1 MNVGKHIMSKASDF
15 AYVIAR
21 ILAVGLFFTSGLEK
35 VFQYSQ
41 NVSEMAQNG
50 VPSFFLPLVILLEV
64 GGSVAI
70 AFGFLTRFT
79 SVFMAA
85 FSIIAGFLFYQG
97 FTMPHLIVW
106 LKNAS
111 CAAGFILLV
120 LNGPGRWSLDHLI
133 SLKFGNKKTGGA
145 QRSAA

>member
-1 MNVGKHIMSKASDF
+1 MNKSLDL
-15 AYVIAR
+15 AYVVAR
-21 ILAVGLFFTSGLEK
+21 ILAVGLFFTSGAEK
-35 VFQYSQ
+35 IFQYSE
-41 NVSEMAQNG
+41 NVSVMAQNG

-64 GGSVAI
+64 GGSIAI

-120 LNGPGRWSLDHLI
+120 INGPGRWSIDHMI
-133 SLKFGNKKTGGA
+133 SLKLGNKKTAGVQKSVA
-145 QRSAA
+145 